1 MPSQLSNNNKGKI
14 TEYMYML
21 EHRLPQERQSAINV
35 LDSENKNYKQQSVA
49 LNNYGRHLLHLRL
62 YHRTDERNNIAHAQ
76 QAGRNSYL
84 SKLEWKLRNST
95 ICTSGCILTRYQ
107 RS

>member
-1 MPSQLSNNNKGKI
+1 MPSQLSSNNKGKI

-49 LNNYGRHLLHLRL
+49 LNNYGRHLF
-62 YHRTDERNNIAHAQ
+62 TP
-76 QAGRNSYL
+76 SPV
-84 SKLEWKLRNST
+84 S
-95 ICTSGCILTRYQ
+95 
-107 RS
+107 